1 MGQPS
6 FTIAKPSWRGV
17 PTITKKYLIGKDFP
31 DLLRPALWWEG
42 GGVGIAETCCPHPKG
57 WVHAGGPKQR
67 NLEYMTVKAL
77 TAILRTPHLKPPSC
91 EAAWPKAL
99 GMPIPFHEVWARLCS
114 PLLTPRDFK
123 AQARIYHRSLM
134 TRNHNPDAT
143 SPNCRCCN
151 EVQERLSHL
160 AKCRVLRETF
170 NYFIEF
176 ARSYHPNLRLTEAL
190 IYLGVTSE
198 LTTLKGS
205 LSDLHV
211 ILWKFTLIAFT
222 KVDEEGTKFTP
233 MDVWSQALRRFGVR
247 LQAHQE
253 GMRIQFDKA
262 NSYCLPPP
270 SIRSANKTTLP
281 LARYEENGSM
291 ILTPKLRIELL
302 RIKTELTDQGTF
314 AHFAKPQH

>member
-1 MGQPS
+1 M
-6 FTIAKPSWRGV
+6 
-17 PTITKKYLIGKDFP
+17 
-31 DLLRPALWWEG
+31 
-42 GGVGIAETCCPHPKG
+42 
-57 WVHAGGPKQR
+57 
-67 NLEYMTVKAL
+67 
-77 TAILRTPHLKPPSC
+77 
-91 EAAWPKAL
+91 
-99 GMPIPFHEVWARLCS
+99 
-114 PLLTPRDFK
+114 
-123 AQARIYHRSLM
+123 
-134 TRNHNPDAT
+134 
-143 SPNCRCCN
+143 
-151 EVQERLSHL
+151 
-160 AKCRVLRETF
+160 
-170 NYFIEF
+170 
-176 ARSYHPNLRLTEAL
+176 
-190 IYLGVTSE
+190 
-198 LTTLKGS
+198 
-205 LSDLHV
+205 

-262 NSYCLPPP
+262 KSYCLPPP